1 MRKRYIIGLTVSV
14 AALAVGFMVGYYIMR
29 SPSYGRA
36 VPQPQPL
43 MPVEAEEDDKSADAE
58 RYLSDRVATVKQDAV
73 LQTVTVYMSCGHEG
87 VGEGPV
93 LSDIV
98 GLNEKQLMEKYPQ
111 WRIDEFK
118 PDKVVLIREIGGY
131 CPNHFVIREDNGM
144 VAVYDTAGKLLRDT
158 GIPLDILPGI
168 VQDQIKEGIVVNSQE
183 EVNAILENLDS

>member
-1 MRKRYIIGLTVSV
+1 
-14 AALAVGFMVGYYIMR
+14 
-29 SPSYGRA
+29 
-36 VPQPQPL
+36 

-58 RYLSDRVATVKQDAV
+58 RYLSDRAATVKQDAV

-111 WRIDEFK
+111 WRVDEFK